1 MLDET
6 DDELPTSKV
15 LAEIANHPALQA
27 DAAAVEALKL
37 LDMADAGESLLR
49 GRILELTAKVEEQHQ
64 LLLQI
69 FDVLQNAVRYQDNLE
84 LGNSAM
90 EQTGGMAG
98 LDAPVLGPSDLAAF
112 LNVST
117 STIDRMRKRGD
128 LPEPIQLSERKPAWT
143 VRQAVGLWLDGK
155 CRRVED
161 AGPDRLQ

>member
-6 DDELPTSKV
+6 DDDLPTSKV
-15 LAEIANHPALQA
+15 LADIGNHPALQA

-37 LDMADAGESLLR
+37 LGMADASESLLR
-49 GRILELTAKVEEQHQ
+49 GRVLELTAKVEEQHQ
-64 LLLQI
+64 LLLQMM
-69 FDVLQNAVRYQDNLE
+69 DVLQSAIRYQDNVE

-90 EQTGGMAG
+90 EQTGGTAG
-98 LDAPVLGPSDLAAF
+98 LDAPVLGPTDLAAF

-143 VRQAVGLWLDGK
+143 VRQAIELWLDGK
-155 CRRVED
+155 CRRVEV
-161 AGPDRLQ
+161 AAPEPLQ